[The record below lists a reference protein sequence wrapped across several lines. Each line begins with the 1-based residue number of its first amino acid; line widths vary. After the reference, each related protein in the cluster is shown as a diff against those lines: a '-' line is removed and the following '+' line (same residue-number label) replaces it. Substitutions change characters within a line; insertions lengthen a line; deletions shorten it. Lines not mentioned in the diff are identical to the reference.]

1 MGITIQQ
8 KGGEMTI
15 NVNVAELRELTPR
28 ILVLGVGGAGG
39 NAINGMIEAGLQG
52 VEFVAVNTDAQDL
65 KMNKAD
71 AKIQLGA
78 NLTKGLG
85 AGGKND
91 LGQASADE
99 SLNEIINFIQGS
111 NMVFITAGMGGGT
124 GTGASHV
131 IARAAKE
138 LNILTVGVVTLP
150 FSYEGPSRMKRAL
163 QGLEELKKHVDT
175 NIVIP
180 NQNLFKVASEKTT
193 FEESFELSNRVLKQG
208 VQSVTDLMVRPG
220 LINLDFADVE
230 TIMSGMGKA
239 MMGTGEAEGEKR
251 ASEAADQA
259 LKNPLIDEYS
269 LKGAKGLLI
278 NITGGKDLTLFEVDE
293 AVNKVRAEVDPEAEL
308 IIGAIT
314 DPALEGKMRVSIVAT
329 ALDGQGPETKPIVSM
344 VHRIHNRN
352 VGYSDNFAK
361 NLVMNQP
368 TLNATEGATALDMR
382 ADIEQNNEVDEKK
395 DQTNESSFENISI
408 ENATYLQNVGNMSSN
423 EAHIKTDNE
432 VPNFEV
438 DSIELATPQLF
449 SNDEEINSFNHENKN
464 AEESQ
469 ENTVE
474 KEPEMFESSD
484 FKENSEI
491 KEPEMFENSEV
502 EDDFEIP
509 AFLRRQ
515 KN

>member
-1 MGITIQQ
+1 
-8 KGGEMTI
+8 MTI
-15 NVNVAELRELTPR
+15 NVNIPELRELKPR

-71 AKIQLGA
+71 AKIQLGSS
-78 NLTKGLG
+78 LTKGLG
-85 AGGKND
+85 AGAKTD
-91 LGQASADE
+91 IGQASADE

-150 FSYEGPSRMKRAL
+150 FLYEGPSRMRRAI

-230 TIMSGMGKA
+230 TVMSGMGKA
-239 MMGTGEAEGEKR
+239 MMGTGEAEGDKR
-251 ASEAADQA
+251 ASEAADTA

-314 DPALEGKMRVSIVAT
+314 DPDMQGKMRVSIVAT
-329 ALDGQGPETKPIVSM
+329 ALDNQGPQIKPVVSM
-344 VHRIHNRN
+344 VHRIQNRN
-352 VGYSDNFAK
+352 TGYSENSNSTLA
-361 NLVMNQP
+361 MQQP
-368 TLNATEGATALDMR
+368 ILNATEGATALNIHST
-382 ADIEQNNEVDEKK
+382 IEEDKSLKQEKEHK
-395 DQTNESSFENISI
+395 ADQTYVLENNIESSMENISL
-408 ENATYLQNVGNMSSN
+408 ENATYLQNTENMVTENISPKIEN
-423 EAHIKTDNE
+423 EQPD
-432 VPNFEV
+432 FEV
-438 DSIELATPQLF
+438 ESIELATPELF
-449 SNDEEINSFNHENKN
+449 SNNDNGEANILNEEIENKS
-464 AEESQ
+464 EPKIF
-469 ENTVE
+469 ENTDSKME
-474 KEPEMFESSD
+474 SESKEPEMFER
-484 FKENSEI
+484 SE
-491 KEPEMFENSEV
+491 SE
-502 EDDFEIP
+502 EDFEIP